1 MACHIKTTPSLLL
14 LQPKTRRLI
23 VCVAVEAWRSLD
35 SFAQNLWRLLIW
47 PNEHIWLFLY
57 TKKHIF
63 GPIKE
68 EKCQLWHSF
77 LSALG
82 SFVILLHTCVF
93 CSLLCACPMSL
104 LFNLVFHLPF
114 FPPSFPAALSSHRS
128 DLLLFFSFL
137 CTSCSCSLSFFW
149 PVSRGVW
156 FLVFFGGFFL
166 HVFEQPSRGRHRRPT
181 HFSKSA
187 WLSGSAATT
196 CQEDVSVFFH
206 DECRRMFTCCSLRHS
221 LMCDRNTDVFLHAF
235 CEISR
240 LKARFQPPSPSWS
253 SLRFYLWVSEPARL
267 CVATCL
273 LWPGNAVSPEQQ
285 DGP

>member
-1 MACHIKTTPSLLL
+1 M
-14 LQPKTRRLI
+14 
-23 VCVAVEAWRSLD
+23 
-35 SFAQNLWRLLIW
+35 
-47 PNEHIWLFLY
+47 
-57 TKKHIF
+57 
-63 GPIKE
+63 
-68 EKCQLWHSF
+68 
-77 LSALG
+77 SALT
-82 SFVILLHTCVF
+82 LLPV
-93 CSLLCACPMSL
+93 CSWLVCHSLAHLCL
-104 LFNLVFHLPF
+104 LFTSLCVSHVPPVQSSFPSSFFPTFISCSFIIPPIRSAPF
-114 FPPSFPAALSSHRS
+114 FLLSLHQ
-128 DLLLFFSFL
+128 LQLFFVVLLTCLSWCVISCFFL
-137 CTSCSCSLSFFW
+137 
-149 PVSRGVW
+149 
-156 FLVFFGGFFL
+156 GFFL
-166 HVFEQPSRGRHRRPT
+166 HVFDQPSRGRHRRPT